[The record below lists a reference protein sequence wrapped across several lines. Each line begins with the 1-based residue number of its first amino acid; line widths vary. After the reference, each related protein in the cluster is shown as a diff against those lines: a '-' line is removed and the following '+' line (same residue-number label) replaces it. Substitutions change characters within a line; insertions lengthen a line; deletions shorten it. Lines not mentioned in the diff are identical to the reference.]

1 MRRLKNEVCL
11 FLRTPH
17 YVLYNKS
24 YYKSIPFFEKVLEY
38 FRNRETEIVKGCA
51 QEDQKEE
58 IQMKV
63 LGIGREEEEQQL
75 QKILEVA
82 QKNLERTEK
91 RQAGLSEQLKEML
104 ESFDASDKEM
114 QALWNNTESLFQESK
129 REILRSRKASK
140 KPYFGRIDFTGAG
153 LTESE
158 SYYVGRVGISLDGVE
173 PLVIDWRAPIASV
186 YYENALGTC
195 TYEVK
200 DTTEDETR
208 VQEIDLFRKRTYE
221 IEEGKLIDFFDSD
234 IVANDDLL
242 TKYLAKSKKA
252 VLGEI
257 IGTIQKEQN
266 TIIRMSPK
274 TNLIVQGVAG
284 SGKTTVAMHRI
295 SYILY
300 NYEQFR
306 PVDFYIVGSNRIL
319 LNYITGV
326 LPELDVYGVSQMT
339 MEQLFTR
346 LLYEDWDDKKYE
358 IVPTDSNDKEAY
370 RKGEYAWFHELEAF
384 CEEYEANVIPT
395 ETVVIEK
402 NGTVLL
408 EKKSIENYRKS
419 NPQLSVQAKIN
430 ALNEWLLGRLE
441 NELTGKSVSYTPEEK
456 KELNRNCKVHFGK
469 DEWKGSLF
477 DLYEEFLKG
486 QRKTGSKVY
495 VEQGKYDVYDL
506 AALAYLYKR
515 IKEIDPIREAS
526 HVIIDE
532 AQDFGMM
539 VYATL
544 AYCLRGCTYTIMG
557 DVSQNIHYGY
567 GLNDWE
573 ELRKLI
579 LTGDYDNFGILKK
592 SYRNTVEISEFAT
605 EILRHGSFSIYPAE
619 PILRHGN
626 PVSMSAYDTEEEMN
640 RAVVSTIENWKKEG
654 HGTIA
659 VICANEQET
668 TYVTQMLGKKMA
680 LADNNPETA
689 VFDEGVMVLPV
700 EYTKGLEFDA
710 VLLYHPSKE
719 NYPAEDQ
726 YVKLLYVAAT
736 RALHEL
742 AVVHLNDLTELIAT
756 PVSEEKKLRSLE
768 TLQDTVRVAAPRII
782 PKITEEKKQSEL
794 ARILERTT
802 KRYGLNQP
810 KKSGE
815 PVVRTAEKAAEQS
828 LEKPAKKV
836 QESVVGKSEQ
846 KLQKRTIG
854 KTPELPETE
863 PEMNTSPYQFNS
875 IVEPEKLTPKGHS
888 RIDCGVRWVK
898 KAKTFVE
905 FVSNYGILRVTPVTE
920 EIVRVQFARGQ
931 VNSFADGRWKYTGAE
946 TVSFTTRENA
956 TVYEILTKKLI
967 IRITKKTGALAFL
980 DPKGTLL
987 LKESEKEP
995 RQIEPD
1001 IAKTWNYFEW
1011 EKNEKLVAK
1020 GILDT
1025 ELEQVNGKARYIS
1038 IGGKQKRM
1046 PLLLSKKGYGI
1057 SVSAEHTAS
1066 FCGVGVYGQYICTEN
1081 EAQIDYYVL
1090 FGANNEENLRL
1101 YKLLK

>member
-1 MRRLKNEVCL
+1 
-11 FLRTPH
+11 
-17 YVLYNKS
+17 
-24 YYKSIPFFEKVLEY
+24 
-38 FRNRETEIVKGCA
+38 
-51 QEDQKEE
+51 
-58 IQMKV
+58 MKV
-63 LGIGREEEEQQL
+63 LGTDRKTEEQQL
-75 QKILEVA
+75 KKILTMA
-82 QKNLERTEK
+82 QKNLERTE
-91 RQAGLSEQLKEML
+91 RQQAGLSGQLKEML
-104 ESFDASDKEM
+104 ENFDSRDKEM

-129 REILRSRKASK
+129 REMLRSIKARK
-140 KPYFGRIDFTGAG
+140 KPYFGRIDFLGEG
-153 LTESE
+153 LSEPE
-158 SYYVGRVGISLDGVE
+158 SYYVGRVGISQDGTE
-173 PLVIDWRAPIASV
+173 PVVIDWRAPIASV
-186 YYENALGTC
+186 YYENSLGTC

-200 DTTEDETR
+200 DTMDNETR
-208 VQEIDLFRKRTYE
+208 VYEIDLFRKRTYE
-221 IEEGKLIDFFDSD
+221 IEEDKLIDFFDSD
-234 IVANDDLL
+234 IVANDELL

-266 TIIRMSPK
+266 AIIRMSPK

-326 LPELDVYGVSQMT
+326 LPELDVYGVTQMT

-346 LLYEDWDDKKYE
+346 LLYEDWDDKKYN
-358 IVPTDSNDKEAY
+358 IVPTDANDKEAY
-370 RKGEYAWFHELEAF
+370 RKGVSAWFRDLEAF
-384 CEEYEANVIPT
+384 CADYEEETIPT
-395 ETVVIEK
+395 DSVIIEK
-402 NGTVLL
+402 NGVVLL

-419 NPQLSVQAKIN
+419 NPQMSVQAKIN
-430 ALNEWLLGRLE
+430 ALNEWLLGKLE

-456 KELNRNCKVHFGK
+456 KELKRSCKVHFGR

-477 DLYEEFLKG
+477 ELYEKFLDG
-486 QRKTGSKVY
+486 QRKKGSKIFVK
-495 VEQGKYDVYDL
+495 QGEYDVYDL

-539 VYATL
+539 VYSSL

-579 LTGDYDNFGILKK
+579 LTGDYDNFGTLKK

-626 PVSMSAYDTEEEMN
+626 PVSVTAYDSNEDMN
-640 RAVVSTIENWKKEG
+640 RAVVTIIENWKSEG

-659 VICANEQET
+659 VICADEQEASA
-668 TYVTQMLGKKMA
+668 VTQILSKKMK
-680 LADNNPETA
+680 LADSNPETA

-719 NYPAEDQ
+719 QYPAEDQ

-742 AVVHLNDLTELIAT
+742 AVVHVNDLTELIGT

-768 TLQDTVRVAAPRII
+768 RAQDTLRVATPRVI
-782 PKITEEKKQSEL
+782 PKITEEKKQDEL
-794 ARILERTT
+794 AKILERTT
-802 KRYGLNQP
+802 KRYGLNQTQTTE
-810 KKSGE
+810 GA
-815 PVVRTAEKAAEQS
+815 T
-828 LEKPAKKV
+828 EKPV
-836 QESVVGKSEQ
+836 QESVTK
-846 KLQKRTIG
+846 KTIQQVQG
-854 KTPELPETE
+854 KTAMKSKE
-863 PEMNTSPYQFNS
+863 TSPGKTVVVPEGDGAINMSPYAFYS
-875 IVEPEKLTPKGHS
+875 IVEKEKLTPKGHS

-898 KAKTFVE
+898 KSKIFVD
-905 FVSNYGILRVTPVTE
+905 FVSNYGILRVTPLSE
-920 EIVRVQFARGQ
+920 EIVRVQFVRGQ
-931 VNSFADGRWKYTGAE
+931 ADTFADGNWTYTGE
-946 TVSFTTRENA
+946 KKTSFITRENA
-956 TVYEILTKKLI
+956 TAYEIVTKKLVV
-967 IRITKKTGALAFL
+967 RIMKRSGAIAFL
-980 DPKGTLL
+980 DTKGNLL

-1001 IAKTWNYFEW
+1001 LLKTWNYFEW
-1011 EKNEKLVAK
+1011 AKNEKLVAK
-1020 GILDT
+1020 GILDKD
-1025 ELEQVNGKARYIS
+1025 LEQVNGKARYIS
-1038 IGGKQKRM
+1038 VGGKKKRM
-1046 PLLLSKKGYGI
+1046 PFLLSQKGYGI
-1057 SVSAEHTAS
+1057 SVSAEHTVS
-1066 FCGVGVYGQYICTEN
+1066 FCGVGMYGQYICTEN
-1081 EAQIDYYVL
+1081 ETQIDYYVM
-1090 FGANNEENLRL
+1090 FGGSNEENLQL
-1101 YKLLK
+1101 YKLFIE

>member
-1 MRRLKNEVCL
+1 
-11 FLRTPH
+11 
-17 YVLYNKS
+17 
-24 YYKSIPFFEKVLEY
+24 
-38 FRNRETEIVKGCA
+38 
-51 QEDQKEE
+51 
-58 IQMKV
+58 MKV
-63 LGIGREEEEQQL
+63 LGTDREAEEQQL
-75 QKILEVA
+75 KKILEVA
-82 QKNLERTEK
+82 QKNLERTE
-91 RQAGLSEQLKEML
+91 RHQAGLSDQLKEML
-104 ESFDASDKEM
+104 DSFDARDKEM

-129 REILRSRKASK
+129 RERLRCMKARK

-153 LTESE
+153 LSEPE
-158 SYYVGRVGISLDGVE
+158 SYYVGRVGISLNGVE
-173 PLVIDWRAPIASV
+173 PLVIDWRAPMASV

-208 VQEIDLFRKRTYE
+208 VHEIDLFRKRTYE
-221 IEEGKLIDFFDSD
+221 IAEDKLIDFFDSD

-358 IVPTDSNDKEAY
+358 IVPTDANDKEAY
-370 RKGEYAWFHELEAF
+370 RKGESAWFHDLEAF
-384 CEEYEANVIPT
+384 CEEYEENVIPA
-395 ETVVIEK
+395 ESVVIEK

-419 NPQLSVQAKIN
+419 NPQMSVQAKIN
-430 ALNEWLLGRLE
+430 ALNEWLLSRLE

-456 KELNRNCKVHFGK
+456 KELNRSCKVHFGK

-477 DLYEEFLKG
+477 DLYEAFLER
-486 QRKTGSKVY
+486 QRKHGSKIF
-495 VEQGKYDVYDL
+495 VEPGKYDVYDL

-539 VYATL
+539 VYSTL

-626 PVSMSAYDTEEEMN
+626 PVSMSAYNTEAEMN
-640 RAVVSTIENWKKEG
+640 RAVVSIIENWKKEG

-659 VICANEQET
+659 VICANEQEAAD
-668 TYVTQMLGKKMA
+668 VTQMLGKEMA

-710 VLLYHPSKE
+710 VLLYHPSE
-719 NYPAEDQ
+719 EQYPAEDQ

-742 AVVHLNDLTELIAT
+742 AVVHMNDLTDLIAT
-756 PVSEEKKLRSLE
+756 PVAEEKKLRSLE
-768 TLQDTVRVAAPRII
+768 SQKDMLRVATARVI
-782 PKITEEKKQSEL
+782 PKITEEKKQAEL
-794 ARILERTT
+794 AKILERTT
-802 KRYGLNQP
+802 KRYGLNQT
-810 KKSGE
+810 KKTEEGA
-815 PVVRTAEKAAEQS
+815 VKQVEKSNEKTVQKTQ
-828 LEKPAKKV
+828 EKP
-836 QESVVGKSEQ
+836 
-846 KLQKRTIG
+846 IG
-854 KTPELPETE
+854 KPMESPETE
-863 PEMNTSPYQFNS
+863 PGINLSPYPFNS
-875 IVEPEKLTPKGHS
+875 IVEPEKLTPKGHG

-898 KAKTFVE
+898 KAKTFVD
-905 FVSNYGILRVTPVTE
+905 FVSGYGILRVTPVTDE
-920 EIVRVQFARGQ
+920 VVRVQFVRGQ
-931 VNSFADGRWKYTGAE
+931 VDSFGNGRWRYTGE
-946 TVSFTTRENA
+946 EKVSFTTRENA
-956 TVYEILTKKLI
+956 TVYEIATKKLVVCI
-967 IRITKKTGALAFL
+967 EKKSGALTFL
-980 DPKGTLL
+980 DRKGTVLF
-987 LKESEKEP
+987 KESGKEP
-995 RQIEPD
+995 RQIEPELS
-1001 IAKTWNYFEW
+1001 KTWTYFEW
-1011 EKNEKLVAK
+1011 AKNEKLAAK

-1025 ELEQVNGKARYIS
+1025 DLQQVNGKARYIS
-1038 IGGKQKRM
+1038 IGGKKKRM
-1046 PLLLSKKGYGI
+1046 PLLLSQKGYGI
-1057 SVSAEHTAS
+1057 SVSAENTVA
-1066 FCGVGVYGQYICTEN
+1066 FCGVGVYGQYISTEN
-1081 EAQIDYYVL
+1081 ETQIDYYVL
-1090 FGANNEENLRL
+1090 FGGSNGENFRL
-1101 YKLLK
+1101 YKYFTVV

>member
-1 MRRLKNEVCL
+1 ME
-11 FLRTPH
+11 
-17 YVLYNKS
+17 
-24 YYKSIPFFEKVLEY
+24 
-38 FRNRETEIVKGCA
+38 
-51 QEDQKEE
+51 
-58 IQMKV
+58 V
-63 LGIGREEEEQQL
+63 LGISREAEEQQL
-75 QKILEVA
+75 EKILAVA
-82 QKNLERTEK
+82 QNNLERTE
-91 RQAGLSEQLKEML
+91 RHQVGLSEQLKEML
-104 ESFDASDKEM
+104 DSFDARDKEM
-114 QALWNNTESLFQESK
+114 QAMWNNTESLFQESK
-129 REILRSRKASK
+129 RELLRCIKARK
-140 KPYFGRIDFTGAG
+140 KPYFGRIDFKDAG
-153 LTESE
+153 FSESE
-158 SYYVGRVGISLDGVE
+158 CYYVGRVGISSDGVE
-173 PLVIDWRAPIASV
+173 PLVIDWRAPLASV

-200 DTTEDETR
+200 DTTEDETI
-208 VQEIDLFRKRTYE
+208 VHEIELFRKRTYE
-221 IEEGKLIDFFDSD
+221 IAEDKLVDFFDSD

-266 TIIRMSPK
+266 AIIRMSPK

-319 LNYITGV
+319 LDYITGV

-346 LLYEDWDDKKYE
+346 LLYEDWDDKKHE
-358 IVPTDSNDKEAY
+358 IVATDPKDKEAY
-370 RKGEYAWFHELEAF
+370 RKGESAWFHELEAF
-384 CEEYEANVIPT
+384 CEEYEERIIPT

-430 ALNEWLLGRLE
+430 ALNEWLLGKLE

-456 KELNRNCKVHFGK
+456 KELNRSCKVHFGR

-477 DLYEEFLKG
+477 DLYEAFLKS
-486 QRKTGSKVY
+486 QREKGCKIF

-605 EILRHGSFSIYPAE
+605 EILRHGDFSIYPAE

-626 PVSMSAYDTEEEMN
+626 PVSVQAYDAEAEMN

-659 VICANEQET
+659 VICADEQET
-668 TYVTQMLGKKMA
+668 AYVTGLLSKEIT
-680 LADNNPETA
+680 LADNNLETA

-719 NYPAEDQ
+719 KYPSEDQ

-768 TLQDTVRVAAPRII
+768 SQKDTLRVATARVI
-782 PKITEEKKQSEL
+782 PKITEEKKQDEL

-810 KKSGE
+810 KKQSEAAVKAGE
-815 PVVRTAEKAAEQS
+815 KGAEKTVEMPVQNVQKATVG
-828 LEKPAKKV
+828 KPVQKAQQPGGKTPIPAMQKKVVTKMGEV
-836 QESVVGKSEQ
+836 QESEQ
-846 KLQKRTIG
+846 EI
-854 KTPELPETE
+854 
-863 PEMNTSPYQFNS
+863 NTSPYQFNS
-875 IVEPEKLTPKGHS
+875 PVEAEKMMPKGHG
-888 RIDCGVRWVK
+888 RVDCGVRWVK
-898 KAKTFVE
+898 KAKTFVD
-905 FVSNYGILRVTPVTE
+905 FVSNYGILRVTPITE
-920 EIVRVQFARGQ
+920 EIVRVQFVRGQ
-931 VNSFADGRWKYTGAE
+931 SDSFEERNWKYTGE
-946 TVSFTTRENA
+946 EKVSFTTREST
-956 TVYEILTKKLI
+956 TVYEIATKMLAVCI
-967 IRITKKTGALAFL
+967 DKKNGALTFL
-980 DPKGTLL
+980 DKKGVVLF
-987 LKESEKEP
+987 KESGKEP

-1001 IAKTWNYFEW
+1001 LLKTWNYFEW
-1011 EKNEKLVAK
+1011 AKNEKIVAK
-1020 GILDT
+1020 GILDDD
-1025 ELEQVNGKARYIS
+1025 LQQVNGKARYIS
-1038 IGGKQKRM
+1038 IGGRKKRM
-1046 PLLLSKKGYGI
+1046 PLLLSQKGYGI
-1057 SVSAEHTAS
+1057 SISAENTAS
-1066 FCGVGVYGQYICTEN
+1066 FCGVGMYGQYICTEN
-1081 EAQIDYYVL
+1081 ETQIDYYVL
-1090 FGANNEENLRL
+1090 FGGSDGENLRL
-1101 YKLLK
+1101 YKLLTQN

>member
-1 MRRLKNEVCL
+1 
-11 FLRTPH
+11 
-17 YVLYNKS
+17 
-24 YYKSIPFFEKVLEY
+24 
-38 FRNRETEIVKGCA
+38 
-51 QEDQKEE
+51 
-58 IQMKV
+58 MKV
-63 LGIGREEEEQQL
+63 LGTDRKAEEQQL
-75 QKILEVA
+75 QKILAVA
-82 QKNLERTEK
+82 QDNLERIER

-104 ESFDASDKEM
+104 ETFDSRDKDA
-114 QALWNNTESLFQESK
+114 QALWNNTEALYQESN
-129 REILRSRKASK
+129 RELLRCIKARK

-153 LTESE
+153 LSEPE
-158 SYYVGRVGISLDGVE
+158 SYYVGRVGISPSGVE
-173 PLVIDWRAPIASV
+173 PMVIDWRAPIASV
-186 YYENALGTC
+186 YYENSLGTC

-200 DTTEDETR
+200 DIAEDETR

-221 IEEGKLIDFFDSD
+221 IADDKLIDFFDSD

-266 TIIRMSPK
+266 AIIRMSPK

-306 PVDFYIVGSNRIL
+306 PIDFYIVGSNRIL

-346 LLYEDWDDKKYE
+346 LLYEDWDDKKYK
-358 IVPTDSNDKEAY
+358 IAATDPKDKESY
-370 RKGEYAWFHELEAF
+370 RKGVYAWFHDLEAF
-384 CEEYEANVIPT
+384 CEEYEEKTIPSDS
-395 ETVVIEK
+395 VVIEK
-402 NGTVLL
+402 NGVVLL

-419 NPQLSVQAKIN
+419 NPQMSVQAKIN

-456 KELNRNCKVHFGK
+456 KELKRNCKVHFGR

-477 DLYEEFLKG
+477 DLYEEFLKR
-486 QRKTGSKVY
+486 QRKDGSKIF
-495 VEQGKYDVYDL
+495 VEPGKYDVYDL

-539 VYATL
+539 VYASL

-573 ELRKLI
+573 DLRKLI

-605 EILRHGSFSIYPAE
+605 EILRHGEFSIYPAE

-626 PVSMSAYDTEEEMN
+626 PVSVMACDTESEMN
-640 RAVVSTIENWKKEG
+640 RAVVDMIKNWQKEG

-659 VICANEQET
+659 VICADSQEAAE
-668 TYVTQMLGKKMA
+668 VTGMLGKEIE
-680 LADNNPETA
+680 LADSNPETA

-710 VLLYHPSKE
+710 VLLYHPSKAH
-719 NYPAEDQ
+719 YPAEDR

-742 AVVHLNDLTELIAT
+742 AVVHVNDLTELIAA

-768 TLQDTVRVAAPRII
+768 NQKDTLRVAAPRVVQ
-782 PKITEEKKQSEL
+782 KMTEDKKQAEL
-794 ARILERTT
+794 EKILERTT

-810 KKSGE
+810 KNVE
-815 PVVRTAEKAAEQS
+815 NVVETPVQKTTGA
-828 LEKPAKKV
+828 
-836 QESVVGKSEQ
+836 SE
-846 KLQKRTIG
+846 L
-854 KTPELPETE
+854 
-863 PEMNTSPYQFNS
+863 NTSPYSFNAV
-875 IVEPEKLTPKGHS
+875 VEKEKLTPKGHN
-888 RIDCGVRWVK
+888 RIDCTVRWVK
-898 KAKTFVE
+898 KSKQFVD
-905 FVSNYGILRVTPVTE
+905 FVSNYGILRVAPVSD
-920 EIVRVQFARGQ
+920 EIARVQFVRGQ
-931 VNSFADGRWKYTGAE
+931 VDCFKNGNWNYTGE
-946 TVSFTTRENA
+946 KSVSFTTRENA
-956 TVYEILTKKLI
+956 TAYEIMTKKLV
-967 IRITKKTGALAFL
+967 IRVEKKSGAVVFFDTKGN
-980 DPKGTLL
+980 LL
-987 LKESEKEP
+987 FRESGKEP
-995 RQIEPD
+995 RQIEPELS
-1001 IAKTWNYFEW
+1001 KTWTYFEW
-1011 EKNEKLVAK
+1011 PKSDKMVAK
-1020 GILDT
+1020 GILDRD
-1025 ELEQVNGKARYIS
+1025 LEQVSGKARYIS
-1038 IGGKQKRM
+1038 VGGKKKRM
-1046 PLLLSKKGYGI
+1046 PLLLSQKGYGI
-1057 SVSAEHTAS
+1057 SVSAEHTVS
-1066 FCGVGVYGQYICTEN
+1066 FCDVGVYGQYICTEN
-1081 EAQIDYYVL
+1081 ETQTDYYVL
-1090 FGANNEENLRL
+1090 FGGSKEENLRM
-1101 YKLLK
+1101 YKLWE

>member
-1 MRRLKNEVCL
+1 MNV
-11 FLRTPH
+11 P
-17 YVLYNKS
+17 
-24 YYKSIPFFEKVLEY
+24 
-38 FRNRETEIVKGCA
+38 
-51 QEDQKEE
+51 
-58 IQMKV
+58 
-63 LGIGREEEEQQL
+63 GISREEEEQQL
-75 QKILEVA
+75 KKILEVA
-82 QKNLERTEK
+82 QKNLERSE
-91 RQAGLSEQLKEML
+91 RQQAGLSEQLKEML
-104 ESFDASDKEM
+104 DSFDSRDKEM
-114 QALWNNTESLFQESK
+114 QALWNNTESLFQES
-129 REILRSRKASK
+129 RQDLLRSIKARK

-153 LTESE
+153 LSEAE
-158 SYYVGRVGISLDGVE
+158 SYYVGRVGISSDGVN
-173 PLVIDWRAPIASV
+173 PMVIDWRAPIASV

-200 DTTEDETR
+200 DTTEGETR
-208 VQEIDLFRKRTYE
+208 VHEIDLFRKRTYE
-221 IEEGKLIDFFDSD
+221 IEGDKLIDFFDSD
-234 IVANDDLL
+234 IVANDELL
-242 TKYLAKSKKA
+242 TKYLAKSKKN

-257 IGTIQKEQN
+257 IATIQKEQN

-306 PVDFYIVGSNRIL
+306 PVDFYLVGSNRIL

-346 LLYEDWDDKKYE
+346 LLYEDWENQKYK
-358 IVPTDSNDKEAY
+358 IVATDQKNKEAY
-370 RKGEYAWFHELEAF
+370 RKGESAWFHDLEAF
-384 CEEYEANVIPT
+384 CEEYEEKIIPT
-395 ETVVIEK
+395 ESVVIEK

-456 KELNRNCKVHFGK
+456 KELNRSCKVHFGK
-469 DEWKGSLF
+469 EEWKGSLF
-477 DLYEEFLKG
+477 ALYEKFLEG
-486 QRKTGSKVY
+486 QRKKGSKIF
-495 VEQGKYDVYDL
+495 VEYGNYDVYDL

-526 HVIIDE
+526 HVVIDE

-539 VYATL
+539 VYASL

-579 LTGDYDNFGILKK
+579 LTGAYDNFGILKK

-605 EILRHGSFSIYPAE
+605 EVLRHGNFAIYPVE
-619 PILRHGN
+619 PLLRHGN
-626 PVSMSAYDTEEEMN
+626 PVSVLAYDTESQMN
-640 RAVVSTIENWKKEG
+640 RAVVSILKRWKKEG

-659 VICANEQET
+659 VICADEQEAAH
-668 TYVTQMLGKKMA
+668 VTKLLGKKIV

-719 NYPAEDQ
+719 KYPMEDQ

-742 AVVHLNDLTELIAT
+742 TVVHRNDLTELIGT

-768 TLQDTVRVAAPRII
+768 KQQAALRMAAPRVI
-782 PKITEEKKQSEL
+782 PRLTEEKKQAEL
-794 ARILERTT
+794 AMCLERTT
-802 KRYGLNQP
+802 RRYGLNQ
-810 KKSGE
+810 
-815 PVVRTAEKAAEQS
+815 Q
-828 LEKPAKKV
+828 EKPKQPEKTTEKPVEKQV
-836 QESVVGKSEQ
+836 Q
-846 KLQKRTIG
+846 RAG
-854 KTPELPETE
+854 KTVEASETE
-863 PEMNTSPYQFNS
+863 LNTSPYLFNS
-875 IVEPEKLTPKGHS
+875 IVQAEKIAPKGHG
-888 RIDCGVRWVK
+888 RIDCGVRWAK
-898 KAKTFVE
+898 KSKTFVE
-905 FVSNYGILRVTPVTE
+905 FMSNYGILRVTPLAE
-920 EIVRVQFARGQ
+920 EIVWVQFVRGQ
-931 VNSFADGRWKYTGAE
+931 ESSFADGVWKYTGEEKA
-946 TVSFTTRENA
+946 TFLTRENA
-956 TVYEILTKKLI
+956 GAYEIITKKLVV
-967 IRITKKTGALAFL
+967 RIGKKSGAITFL
-980 DPKGTLL
+980 DTKGTLL

-1001 IAKTWNYFEW
+1001 SLKTWNYFEW
-1011 EKNEKLVAK
+1011 AKSEKVVAK
-1020 GILDT
+1020 GILDV
-1025 ELEQVNGKARYIS
+1025 ELEPVNGKARYIS
-1038 IGGKQKRM
+1038 IGGKKKRM
-1046 PLLLSKKGYGI
+1046 PLLLSQKGYGI
-1057 SVSAEHTAS
+1057 SVSAEHTVS
-1066 FCGVGVYGQYICTEN
+1066 FCGVGMYGQYICTEN
-1081 EAQIDYYVL
+1081 EKQIGYYVL
-1090 FGANNEENLRL
+1090 FGGNNRENLRL
-1101 YKLLK
+1101 YRLLQL

>member
-1 MRRLKNEVCL
+1 MR
-11 FLRTPH
+11 
-17 YVLYNKS
+17 
-24 YYKSIPFFEKVLEY
+24 
-38 FRNRETEIVKGCA
+38 
-51 QEDQKEE
+51 
-58 IQMKV
+58 V
-63 LGIGREEEEQQL
+63 LGTDREAEEQQL
-75 QKILEVA
+75 KKILEVA

-104 ESFDASDKEM
+104 ESFDVNDKEM

-153 LTESE
+153 LTEPE
-158 SYYVGRVGISLDGVE
+158 SYYVGRVGISLNGVE

-234 IVANDDLL
+234 IVANDELL

-346 LLYEDWDDKKYE
+346 LLYEDWDDRKQE
-358 IVPTDSNDKEAY
+358 IVPTDANNKEAY
-370 RKGEYAWFHELEAF
+370 RKGESAWFHDLEAF
-384 CEEYEANVIPT
+384 CEEYEEKTIPS
-395 ETVVIEK
+395 ETVIIEK
-402 NGTVLL
+402 NKTVLL

-430 ALNEWLLGRLE
+430 ALNEWLLGKLE

-456 KELNRNCKVHFGK
+456 KELNRSCKVHFGK

-477 DLYEEFLKG
+477 DLYEEFLER
-486 QRKTGSKVY
+486 QRKRGSRIF

-626 PVSMSAYDTEEEMN
+626 PVRLQAYDTEAEMN
-640 RAVVSTIENWKKEG
+640 RAAVTIIENWKAEG

-659 VICANEQET
+659 VICADEREVS
-668 TYVTQMLGKKMA
+668 YVTQMLGKEMK

-710 VLLYHPSKE
+710 VLLYHPSGE
-719 NYPAEDQ
+719 SYPAEDQ

-742 AVVHLNDLTELIAT
+742 AVVHLHDLTELIAA

-768 TLQDTVRVAAPRII
+768 RLQDTIKVATPRVI
-782 PKITEEKKQSEL
+782 PKITEEKKQDEL
-794 ARILERTT
+794 AKILERTT

-810 KKSGE
+810 KTSEDKAVGK
-815 PVVRTAEKAAEQS
+815 TAEKPVQKVA
-828 LEKPAKKV
+828 EKP
-836 QESVVGKSEQ
+836 VGKSMANSEADSEIN
-846 KLQKRTIG
+846 L
-854 KTPELPETE
+854 
-863 PEMNTSPYQFNS
+863 SPYQFNS
-875 IVEPEKLTPKGHS
+875 IVEPEKLTPKGHG

-898 KAKTFVE
+898 KEKTFVD
-905 FVSNYGILRVTPVTE
+905 FVSGYGILRVTPVTDE
-920 EIVRVQFARGQ
+920 VVRVQFVRGQ
-931 VNSFADGRWKYTGAE
+931 ADSFGNGRWKYTGE
-946 TVSFTTRENA
+946 ERVSFTTRENA
-956 TVYEILTKKLI
+956 TVYEIATKKLAVCI
-967 IRITKKTGALAFL
+967 EKKSGALTFL
-980 DPKGTLL
+980 DRKGTVLF
-987 LKESEKEP
+987 KESGKEP
-995 RQIEPD
+995 RQIEPELL
-1001 IAKTWNYFEW
+1001 KNWTYFEW
-1011 EKNEKLVAK
+1011 AKNEKLVAK
-1020 GILDT
+1020 GILEDD
-1025 ELEQVNGKARYIS
+1025 LQPVNGKARYIS
-1038 IGGKQKRM
+1038 VGGKKKRM
-1046 PLLLSKKGYGI
+1046 PLLLSQKGYGI
-1057 SVSAEHTAS
+1057 SVSAEDTVA

-1081 EAQIDYYVL
+1081 ETQIDYYVL
-1090 FGANNEENLRL
+1090 FGGNNVENLRL
-1101 YKLLK
+1101 YKQFSAV

>member
-1 MRRLKNEVCL
+1 
-11 FLRTPH
+11 
-17 YVLYNKS
+17 
-24 YYKSIPFFEKVLEY
+24 
-38 FRNRETEIVKGCA
+38 
-51 QEDQKEE
+51 
-58 IQMKV
+58 MKV
-63 LGIGREEEEQQL
+63 LGTGREAEEQQL
-75 QKILEVA
+75 SKILKVA
-82 QKNLERTEK
+82 QNNLERIEK
-91 RQAGLSEQLKEML
+91 RQEGLSEQLKEML
-104 ESFDASDKEM
+104 ENFDPNDKEA
-114 QALWNNTESLFQESK
+114 QALWNNTEAMYHASN
-129 REILRSRKASK
+129 REVIRSVKARK
-140 KPYFGRIDFTGAG
+140 KPYFGRIDFKSEGVS
-153 LTESE
+153 EPE
-158 SYYVGRVGISLDGVE
+158 SYYVGRVGISEDGVD

-186 YYENALGTC
+186 YYENALGAC

-200 DTTEDETR
+200 DIAENETR
-208 VQEIDLFRKRTYE
+208 LHEIDLFRKRTYE
-221 IEEGKLIDFFDSD
+221 IEEDKLVDFFDSD

-242 TKYLAKSKKA
+242 TKFLAKSKRA

-266 TIIRMSPK
+266 AIIRMSPK

-346 LLYEDWDDKKYE
+346 LLYEDWDDKKCK
-358 IVPTDSNDKEAY
+358 IAATNPNDKEAY
-370 RKGEYAWFHELEAF
+370 RKGESAWFHDLEAF
-384 CEEYEANVIPT
+384 CEKYEERIIPT

-402 NGTVLL
+402 NGVVLL

-430 ALNEWLLGRLE
+430 ALNEWLLSKLE

-456 KELNRNCKVHFGK
+456 KELNRSCKVHFGR

-477 DLYEEFLKG
+477 ELYEEFLKG
-486 QRKTGSKVY
+486 QRKSGSKIFVK
-495 VEQGKYDVYDL
+495 QGNYDVYDL

-579 LTGDYDNFGILKK
+579 LTGDYDNFGILKT

-626 PVSMSAYDTEEEMN
+626 PVKVSAYDTEAEMN
-640 RAVVSTIENWKKEG
+640 DAVVNCIKSWQKEG

-659 VICANEQET
+659 VICADEQET
-668 TYVTQMLGKKMA
+668 AYVTQMLGKEIT

-719 NYPAEDQ
+719 KYPSEDQ

-742 AVVHLNDLTELIAT
+742 AVVHLQDLTELIAT
-756 PVSEEKKLRSLE
+756 PVSEEKRLSSLE
-768 TLQDTVRVAAPRII
+768 KQQDMLRVATPRVI
-782 PKITEEKKQSEL
+782 PKVTEEKKQDEL

-802 KRYGLNQP
+802 KRYGLNQA
-810 KKSGE
+810 KK
-815 PVVRTAEKAAEQS
+815 PVETVAEKPVQRVQ
-828 LEKPAKKV
+828 AKA
-836 QESVVGKSEQ
+836 VGKTTGASEA
-846 KLQKRTIG
+846 G
-854 KTPELPETE
+854 PEI
-863 PEMNTSPYQFNS
+863 NTSPYSFNS
-875 IVEPEKLTPKGHS
+875 IVEAGKLTPKGHG

-898 KAKTFVE
+898 KDKTFVD
-905 FVSNYGILRVTPVTE
+905 FVSNYGILRITPLSE
-920 EIVRVQFARGQ
+920 EIVRIRFVRGQ
-931 VNSFADGRWKYTGAE
+931 SDTFADGNFMYTGE
-946 TVSFTTRENA
+946 EKVSFSTKENA
-956 TVYEILTKKLI
+956 TVYEISTKKLEI
-967 IRITKKTGALAFL
+967 CVEKKSGAITFL
-980 DPKGTLL
+980 DKKGVVLF
-987 LKESEKEP
+987 KESGKEP
-995 RQIEPD
+995 RQIEPELSK
-1001 IAKTWNYFEW
+1001 IWNYFEW
-1011 EKNEKLVAK
+1011 EKSEKIVAK

-1025 ELEQVNGKARYIS
+1025 ELEPVNGKARYIS
-1038 IGGKQKRM
+1038 VGGKKKRM
-1046 PLLLSKKGYGI
+1046 PLLLSRKGYGI
-1057 SVSAEHTAS
+1057 SVSAEHTVA
-1066 FCGVGVYGQYICTEN
+1066 FCGVGLYGQYICAE
-1081 EAQIDYYVL
+1081 EEKQIDYYVL
-1090 FGANNEENLRL
+1090 FGGSHEENLRL
-1101 YKLLK
+1101 YKLFV

>member
-1 MRRLKNEVCL
+1 
-11 FLRTPH
+11 
-17 YVLYNKS
+17 
-24 YYKSIPFFEKVLEY
+24 
-38 FRNRETEIVKGCA
+38 
-51 QEDQKEE
+51 
-58 IQMKV
+58 MKV
-63 LGIGREEEEQQL
+63 LGTGREAEEQQL
-75 QKILEVA
+75 SKILKVA
-82 QKNLERTEK
+82 QNNLERLEK
-91 RQAGLSEQLKEML
+91 RQEGLSEQLKEML
-104 ESFDASDKEM
+104 ENFDPNDKEA
-114 QALWNNTESLFQESK
+114 QALWNNTEAMYHASN
-129 REILRSRKASK
+129 RELLRSVKARK
-140 KPYFGRIDFTGAG
+140 KPYFGRIDFKSEGIS
-153 LTESE
+153 EPE
-158 SYYVGRVGISLDGVE
+158 SYYVGRVGISEDGVD

-200 DTTEDETR
+200 DIAENETR
-208 VQEIDLFRKRTYE
+208 LHEIDLFRKRTYE
-221 IEEGKLIDFFDSD
+221 IEEDKLVDFFDSD

-242 TKYLAKSKKA
+242 TKFLAKSKRA

-266 TIIRMSPK
+266 AIIRMSPK

-346 LLYEDWDDKKYE
+346 LLYEDWDDKKCK
-358 IVPTDSNDKEAY
+358 IVATNPNDKEAY
-370 RKGEYAWFHELEAF
+370 RKGEFAWFHALEAF
-384 CEEYEANVIPT
+384 CKEYEERVIPR

-402 NGTVLL
+402 NGVVLL

-430 ALNEWLLGRLE
+430 ALNEWLLGKLE

-456 KELNRNCKVHFGK
+456 KELNRSCKVHFGR

-477 DLYEEFLKG
+477 DLYEEFLEG
-486 QRKTGSKVY
+486 QRKCGSKIV
-495 VEQGKYDVYDL
+495 VKQGKYDVYDL

-626 PVSMSAYDTEEEMN
+626 PVRVSAFDTEAEMN
-640 RAVVSTIENWKKEG
+640 RAVVNSIKSWQKEG

-659 VICANEQET
+659 VICADEQET
-668 TYVTQMLGKKMA
+668 AYVTQMLGKEIT

-719 NYPAEDQ
+719 NYPSEDQ

-742 AVVHLNDLTELIAT
+742 AVVHLQDLTELIAT
-756 PVSEEKKLRSLE
+756 PVSEEKRLSSLE
-768 TLQDTVRVAAPRII
+768 KQQDMLRVATPRVI
-782 PKITEEKKQSEL
+782 PKVTEEKKQDEL
-794 ARILERTT
+794 AKILERTT
-802 KRYGLNQP
+802 KRYGLNQA
-810 KKSGE
+810 KK
-815 PVVRTAEKAAEQS
+815 PVETAAEKPVQRVQ
-828 LEKPAKKV
+828 AKT
-836 QESVVGKSEQ
+836 VGQTTGASEA
-846 KLQKRTIG
+846 
-854 KTPELPETE
+854 E
-863 PEMNTSPYQFNS
+863 PEINTSPYSFNS
-875 IVEPEKLTPKGHS
+875 IVEAGKLTPKGHG

-898 KAKTFVE
+898 KEKAFVD
-905 FVSNYGILRVTPVTE
+905 FVSNYGILRITPLSE
-920 EIVRVQFARGQ
+920 EIVRIQFVRGQ
-931 VNSFADGRWKYTGAE
+931 LDTFADGNFKYTGE
-946 TVSFTTRENA
+946 EKVSFSTKENA
-956 TVYEILTKKLI
+956 TVYEISTKKLAI
-967 IRITKKTGALAFL
+967 CVEKKSGALTFL
-980 DPKGTLL
+980 DKKGVVLF
-987 LKESEKEP
+987 KESGKEP

-1001 IAKTWNYFEW
+1001 LSKTWNYFEW
-1011 EKNEKLVAK
+1011 EKSEKIVAK

-1025 ELEQVNGKARYIS
+1025 ELEPVNGKARYIS
-1038 IGGKQKRM
+1038 VGGKKKRM
-1046 PLLLSKKGYGI
+1046 PLLLSRKGYGI
-1057 SVSAEHTAS
+1057 SVSAEHTVA
-1066 FCGVGVYGQYICTEN
+1066 FCGVGLYGQYICAE
-1081 EAQIDYYVL
+1081 EEKQIEYYVL
-1090 FGANNEENLRL
+1090 FGGSNEENLRL
-1101 YKLLK
+1101 YKLFV

>member
-1 MRRLKNEVCL
+1 MKEFGV
-11 FLRTPH
+11 T
-17 YVLYNKS
+17 
-24 YYKSIPFFEKVLEY
+24 
-38 FRNRETEIVKGCA
+38 REA
-51 QEDQKEE
+51 
-58 IQMKV
+58 
-63 LGIGREEEEQQL
+63 EEQQL
-75 QKILEVA
+75 RKILAVA
-82 QKNLERTEK
+82 QDNLERTERHRK
-91 RQAGLSEQLKEML
+91 GLSEQLKDML
-104 ESFDASDKEM
+104 DSYDTKDKEVL
-114 QALWNNTESLFQESK
+114 ALWHNTESLFQESK
-129 REILRSRKASK
+129 QDLLRCIKARK
-140 KPYFGRIDFTGAG
+140 KPYFGRIDFKDAK
-153 LTESE
+153 LSEPE
-158 SYYVGRVGISLDGVE
+158 SYYVGRVGISPDGVE
-173 PLVIDWRAPIASV
+173 QLVIDWRAPMASV

-200 DTTEDETR
+200 DTKENETK
-208 VQEIDLFRKRTYE
+208 VHEIDLFRKRTYE
-221 IEEGKLIDFFDSD
+221 IEEDKLIDFFDSD
-234 IVANDDLL
+234 IVANDELL
-242 TKYLAKSKKA
+242 TKCLAKSKKA

-266 TIIRMSPK
+266 EIIRKSPR

-339 MEQLFTR
+339 MEQLFVR
-346 LLYEDWDDKKYE
+346 LLYEDWDDRKYK
-358 IVPTDSNDKEAY
+358 IVPVDQTNREAY
-370 RKGEYAWFHELEAF
+370 RKGEYGWFHELEAF
-384 CEEYEANVIPT
+384 CTEYEEKVIPG
-395 ETVVIEK
+395 EAVIIEK
-402 NGTVLL
+402 TGVVLL
-408 EKKSIENYRKS
+408 EKKSIENYRKN

-456 KELNRNCKVHFGK
+456 KELKKACKVHFGR

-477 DLYEEFLKG
+477 DLYEEFLAH
-486 QRKTGSKVY
+486 QRACGSKIF
-495 VEQGKYDVYDL
+495 VEHGTYDVYDL

-539 VYATL
+539 VYGAL
-544 AYCLRGCTYTIMG
+544 EYCLRGCTYTIMG

-573 ELRKLI
+573 DLRKLI

-605 EILRHGSFSIYPAE
+605 EVLRHGNFPIYPAE

-626 PVSMSAYDTEEEMN
+626 PVSTQGYATEADMN
-640 RAVVSTIENWKKEG
+640 RAVVRIIENWKKEG

-659 VICANEQET
+659 VICADEQEAAD
-668 TYVTQMLGKKMA
+668 VTWMLGGKIA

-719 NYPAEDQ
+719 HYPSEDQ

-742 AVVHLNDLTELIAT
+742 AVVHLNDLTDLIAT

-768 TLQDTVRVAAPRII
+768 KSQDMLRTAAPRVIH
-782 PKITEEKKQSEL
+782 KVTEEEKQDEL
-794 ARILERTT
+794 AKFLERTT

-810 KKSGE
+810 PKQ
-815 PVVRTAEKAAEQS
+815 AEKVF
-828 LEKPAKKV
+828 EKK
-836 QESVVGKSEQ
+836 
-846 KLQKRTIG
+846 
-854 KTPELPETE
+854 TE
-863 PEMNTSPYQFNS
+863 PKTMVPTTEAEINTSPYQFNS
-875 IVEPEKLTPKGHS
+875 VVAADKLTPKGHS
-888 RIDCGVRWVK
+888 RIDCAVRWVK
-898 KAKTFVE
+898 KSKEFVD
-905 FVSNYGILRVTPVTE
+905 FVSNYGTLRVTPVAD
-920 EIVRVQFARGQ
+920 EIVRVQFVRGQ
-931 VNSFADGRWKYTGAE
+931 AA
-946 TVSFTTRENA
+946 SFTNGNRNDTGEAKARFSTRENA
-956 TVYEILTKKLI
+956 AVYEI
-967 IRITKKTGALAFL
+967 ITKKMIVRMEKKSGALSFL
-980 DPKGTLL
+980 DMRGTLL
-987 LKESEKEP
+987 FKESGKEP

-1011 EKNEKLVAK
+1011 PKNEKLIAK

-1025 ELEQVNGKARYIS
+1025 ALEPVNGTARYIS
-1038 IGGKQKRM
+1038 IGGKKKRM
-1046 PLLLSKKGYGI
+1046 PFLLSQKGYGI
-1057 SVSAEHTAS
+1057 AVSAENTVT
-1066 FCGVGVYGQYICTEN
+1066 FCGVGVYGQYISADEET
-1081 EAQIDYYVL
+1081 QIDYYVL
-1090 FGANNEENLRL
+1090 FGGNTEENLRL
-1101 YKLLK
+1101 YKLLT

>member
-1 MRRLKNEVCL
+1 
-11 FLRTPH
+11 
-17 YVLYNKS
+17 
-24 YYKSIPFFEKVLEY
+24 
-38 FRNRETEIVKGCA
+38 
-51 QEDQKEE
+51 
-58 IQMKV
+58 MKV
-63 LGIGREEEEQQL
+63 PGTDREAEEQQL
-75 QKILEVA
+75 SKILKVA
-82 QKNLERTEK
+82 QNNLERIEK
-91 RQAGLSEQLKEML
+91 RQEGLSEQLKEML
-104 ESFDASDKEM
+104 ENFDPNDKDA
-114 QALWNNTESLFQESK
+114 QALWNNTEAMYHASN
-129 REILRSRKASK
+129 RELLRGVKARK
-140 KPYFGRIDFTGAG
+140 KPYFGRIDFK
-153 LTESE
+153 SE
-158 SYYVGRVGISLDGVE
+158 GISEPEAYYVGRVGISEDGVE

-200 DTTEDETR
+200 DIAENETR
-208 VQEIDLFRKRTYE
+208 VHEIDLFRKRTYE
-221 IEEGKLIDFFDSD
+221 IEEDKLIDFFDSD
-234 IVANDDLL
+234 IVANDELL
-242 TKYLAKSKKA
+242 TKFLAKSKRA

-266 TIIRMSPK
+266 AIIRMSPK

-346 LLYEDWDDKKYE
+346 LLYEDWDDKKCK
-358 IVPTDSNDKEAY
+358 IAAVNPNDKEAY
-370 RKGEYAWFHELEAF
+370 RKGESAWFHDLEAF
-384 CEEYEANVIPT
+384 CEEYEERIIPT
-395 ETVVIEK
+395 ASVVIEK
-402 NGTVLL
+402 NGVVLL
-408 EKKSIENYRKS
+408 EQKSIENYRKS
-419 NPQLSVQAKIN
+419 NPQMSVQAKIN
-430 ALNEWLLGRLE
+430 ALNEWLLSRLE

-456 KELNRNCKVHFGK
+456 KELNRSCKVHFGR

-477 DLYEEFLKG
+477 ELYEDFLEE
-486 QRKTGSKVY
+486 QRKRGAKTAVKRGN
-495 VEQGKYDVYDL
+495 YDVYDL

-626 PVSMSAYDTEEEMN
+626 PVQVTAYANEEEMN
-640 RAVVSTIENWKKEG
+640 RAVISCIRSWQKEG

-659 VICANEQET
+659 VICADEKET
-668 TYVTQMLGKKMA
+668 AHVTQLLGKEIT

-710 VLLYHPSKE
+710 VLLYHPSAEK
-719 NYPAEDQ
+719 YPSEDR

-742 AVVHLNDLTELIAT
+742 AVVHLRDLTELIAT
-756 PVSEEKKLRSLE
+756 PVSEEKRQRSLE
-768 TLQDTVRVAAPRII
+768 KQQDTLRVATPRVI
-782 PKITEEKKQSEL
+782 PKITEEKKQDEL

-810 KKSGE
+810 KE
-815 PVVRTAEKAAEQS
+815 PEKTTGKTAEKAT
-828 LEKPAKKV
+828 EKAVEKAVEKQV
-836 QESVVGKSEQ
+836 QKPQVKAVAVS
-846 KLQKRTIG
+846 
-854 KTPELPETE
+854 ETE
-863 PEMNTSPYQFNS
+863 PEINTSPYPFNS
-875 IVEPEKLTPKGHS
+875 IVETGKLTPKGHS

-898 KAKTFVE
+898 KAKTFVD
-905 FVSNYGILRVTPVTE
+905 FVSNYGTLRVTPLTE
-920 EIVRVQFARGQ
+920 EIVRIQFVRGQ
-931 VNSFADGRWKYTGAE
+931 SDTFADGSFRYKGE
-946 TVSFTTRENA
+946 EKVSFGTKENA
-956 TVYEILTKKLI
+956 TVYEISTKKLAI
-967 IRITKKTGALAFL
+967 CVEKKSGALTFL
-980 DPKGTLL
+980 DKKGVVLCR
-987 LKESEKEP
+987 ESGKEP

-1001 IAKTWNYFEW
+1001 NSKTWNYFEW
-1011 EKNEKLVAK
+1011 EKSEKIVAK
-1020 GILDT
+1020 GITDK
-1025 ELEQVNGKARYIS
+1025 ELEPVNGKARYIS
-1038 IGGKQKRM
+1038 VGGKKKRM
-1046 PLLLSKKGYGI
+1046 PFLLSRKGYGI
-1057 SVSAEHTAS
+1057 AVSAENTVA
-1066 FCGVGVYGQYICTEN
+1066 FCGVGLYGQYVCTE
-1081 EAQIDYYVL
+1081 EEKQIDYYVL
-1090 FGANNEENLRL
+1090 FGGSNEENLRL
-1101 YKLLK
+1101 YKYFG

>member
-1 MRRLKNEVCL
+1 
-11 FLRTPH
+11 
-17 YVLYNKS
+17 
-24 YYKSIPFFEKVLEY
+24 
-38 FRNRETEIVKGCA
+38 
-51 QEDQKEE
+51 
-58 IQMKV
+58 MKV
-63 LGIGREEEEQQL
+63 LGISREAEEQQL
-75 QKILEVA
+75 ERILTVA
-82 QKNLERTEK
+82 QNNLERTE
-91 RQAGLSEQLKEML
+91 RHQEGLSEQLKEML
-104 ESFDASDKEM
+104 ETFDSEDKEM
-114 QALWNNTESLFQESK
+114 QALWNNTESLFQEGN
-129 REILRSRKASK
+129 RDLLRCIKARK
-140 KPYFGRIDFTGAG
+140 KPYFGRIDFKDGG
-153 LTESE
+153 LSEPE
-158 SYYVGRVGISLDGVE
+158 SYYVGRVGISESGVE

-200 DTTEDETR
+200 DTKEDETK
-208 VQEIDLFRKRTYE
+208 VHEIDLFRKRTYE
-221 IEEGKLIDFFDSD
+221 IEEDRLIDFFDSD

-242 TKYLAKSKKA
+242 TKFLAKSKKA

-266 TIIRMSPK
+266 AIIRMSPK
-274 TNLIVQGVAG
+274 TNMIVQGVAG

-319 LNYITGV
+319 LDYITGV

-346 LLYEDWDDKKYE
+346 LLYEDWDEKKYK
-358 IVPTDSNDKEAY
+358 IVPTNPNDKAAY

-384 CEEYEANVIPT
+384 CEEYEKRTIPT
-395 ETVVIEK
+395 ETVIIEK

-408 EKKSIENYRKS
+408 ERKSIENYRKS
-419 NPQLSVQAKIN
+419 NPQMSVQAKIN
-430 ALNEWLLGRLE
+430 ALNEWLLSKLE

-456 KELNRNCKVHFGK
+456 KALNKSCKVHFGK

-477 DLYEEFLKG
+477 DLYEAFLKS
-486 QRKTGSKVY
+486 QREKGNKIF
-495 VEQGKYDVYDL
+495 VEPGKYDVYDL

-539 VYATL
+539 VYAAL

-573 ELRKLI
+573 ELRNLI

-592 SYRNTVEISEFAT
+592 RYRNTVEISEFAT
-605 EILRHGSFSIYPAE
+605 EILRHGDFSIYPAE
-619 PILRHGN
+619 PILRHGK
-626 PVSMSAYDTEEEMN
+626 PVSTSAYTTEEEMN
-640 RAVVSTIENWKKEG
+640 RAVVSIIKNWEKEG

-659 VICANEQET
+659 VICADERET
-668 TYVTQMLGKKMA
+668 AYVTQMLGKEIT
-680 LADNNPETA
+680 LADNNLETA
-689 VFDEGVMVLPV
+689 VFNEGVMVLPV

-719 NYPAEDQ
+719 HYPSENQ

-742 AVVHLNDLTELIAT
+742 AVVHMNDLTELIAT

-768 TLQDTVRVAAPRII
+768 RMQDTLRVATARVV
-782 PKITEEKKQSEL
+782 PKITEEKKQDEL
-794 ARILERTT
+794 AKILERTT

-810 KKSGE
+810 KSQSE
-815 PVVRTAEKAAEQS
+815 AAQTVGQAA
-828 LEKPAKKV
+828 EKPAQNV
-836 QESVVGKSEQ
+836 QESVVENPVQ
-846 KLQKRTIG
+846 KTQREAIG
-854 KTPELPETE
+854 KKTQISNTE
-863 PEMNTSPYQFNS
+863 QEINTSPYPFNS
-875 IVEPEKLTPKGHS
+875 IVEKEKLTPKGHG
-888 RIDCGVRWVK
+888 RVDCGVRWVK
-898 KAKTFVE
+898 KSKTFVD
-905 FVSNYGILRVTPVTE
+905 FVSSYGILRVTPITE
-920 EIVRVQFARGQ
+920 EIMRVRFVRGQ
-931 VNSFADGRWKYTGAE
+931 VDSFEDGEWTYTGE
-946 TVSFTTRENA
+946 EKVSFTTRENA
-956 TVYEILTKKLI
+956 TVYEIATKTLTVCIEKKS
-967 IRITKKTGALAFL
+967 GALTFL
-980 DPKGTLL
+980 DKKGVVLF
-987 LKESEKEP
+987 KESGKEP

-1001 IAKTWNYFEW
+1001 VSKTWNYFEW
-1011 EKNEKLVAK
+1011 AKNEKIVAK

-1025 ELEQVNGKARYIS
+1025 DLQQVNGKARYIS
-1038 IGGKQKRM
+1038 IGGKKKRM
-1046 PLLLSKKGYGI
+1046 PLLLSQKGYGI
-1057 SVSAEHTAS
+1057 AVSAENTVS

-1081 EAQIDYYVL
+1081 ETQIDYYVL
-1090 FGANNEENLRL
+1090 FGGSNQENLRL
-1101 YKLLK
+1101 YKYFV

>member
-1 MRRLKNEVCL
+1 
-11 FLRTPH
+11 
-17 YVLYNKS
+17 
-24 YYKSIPFFEKVLEY
+24 
-38 FRNRETEIVKGCA
+38 
-51 QEDQKEE
+51 
-58 IQMKV
+58 MKV
-63 LGIGREEEEQQL
+63 LGTDRKTEEQQL
-75 QKILEVA
+75 KKILKVA
-82 QKNLERTEK
+82 QNNLERTE
-91 RQAGLSEQLKEML
+91 RHQAGLSEQLKEML
-104 ESFDASDKEM
+104 DSFDARDKEM
-114 QALWNNTESLFQESK
+114 QAMWNNTESLFQESK
-129 REILRSRKASK
+129 RELLRCMKARK

-153 LTESE
+153 LTEPE
-158 SYYVGRVGISLDGVE
+158 SYYVGRVGISESGVE
-173 PLVIDWRAPIASV
+173 PFVIDWRAPMASV

-208 VQEIDLFRKRTYE
+208 VHEIDLFRKRTYE
-221 IEEGKLIDFFDSD
+221 IAEDKLVDFFDSD
-234 IVANDDLL
+234 IVANDELL

-266 TIIRMSPK
+266 AIIRMSPK

-300 NYEQFR
+300 NYDQFR

-319 LNYITGV
+319 LDYITGV

-339 MEQLFTR
+339 MEQLLIR
-346 LLYEDWDDKKYE
+346 LLYEEWDEKKHN
-358 IVPTDSNDKEAY
+358 VVAVDTKHSEAFK
-370 RKGEYAWFHELEAF
+370 KGEYAWFHALEAF
-384 CEEYEANVIPT
+384 CEEYEEQVIPT
-395 ETVVIEK
+395 EPVIIEK

-408 EKKSIENYRKS
+408 ERKSIENYRKS

-430 ALNEWLLGRLE
+430 ALNEWLLSRLE

-456 KELNRNCKVHFGK
+456 KELNRSCKIHFGR

-477 DLYEEFLKG
+477 DLYEEFLEG
-486 QRKTGSKVY
+486 QRKGGKKIF

-515 IKEIDPIREAS
+515 IKEVDPIREAS

-605 EILRHGSFSIYPAE
+605 EILRHGNFSIYPAE

-626 PVSMSAYDTEEEMN
+626 PVSTTAYDTEEEMN
-640 RAVVSTIENWKKEG
+640 RAVVRIIRNWEKEG

-659 VICANEQET
+659 VICADERET
-668 TYVTQMLGKKMA
+668 AYVTEMLGKEIS
-680 LADNNPETA
+680 LADNNLETA

-710 VLLYHPSKE
+710 VLLYHPSGAH
-719 NYPAEDQ
+719 YPAEDR

-742 AVVHLNDLTELIAT
+742 AVVHLHDLTDLIAT

-768 TLQDTVRVAAPRII
+768 SQKDMLRVATPRVI
-782 PKITEEKKQSEL
+782 PKITEEKKQDEL
-794 ARILERTT
+794 AKILERTT

-810 KKSGE
+810 KKTVEITVDKSAGKS
-815 PVVRTAEKAAEQS
+815 VEKAAEV
-828 LEKPAKKV
+828 PV
-836 QESVVGKSEQ
+836 QNIM
-846 KLQKRTIG
+846 RT
-854 KTPELPETE
+854 TNENQPEISAGE
-863 PEMNTSPYQFNS
+863 PEISAGEPEINISPYQFNS
-875 IVEPEKLTPKGHS
+875 IVEKEKLTPKGHS

-898 KAKTFVE
+898 KSKTFVD
-905 FVSNYGILRVTPVTE
+905 FISNYGILRITPLGE
-920 EIVRVQFARGQ
+920 EVIRVQFVRGQ
-931 VNSFADGRWKYTGAE
+931 MTPFSEGKWTYAGEEKASF
-946 TVSFTTRENA
+946 VTRENA
-956 TVYEILTKKLI
+956 TAYEIATKKLAVCVDKKSGA
-967 IRITKKTGALAFL
+967 ITFL
-980 DPKGTLL
+980 DKKGVVLF
-987 LKESEKEP
+987 KEAGKEP
-995 RQIEPD
+995 RQIEQD
-1001 IAKTWNYFEW
+1001 LLKTWNYFEW
-1011 EKNEKLVAK
+1011 EKNDKIAAK
-1020 GILDT
+1020 GILDDD
-1025 ELEQVNGKARYIS
+1025 LQQVNGKARYIS
-1038 IGGKQKRM
+1038 IGGKKKRM

-1057 SVSAEHTAS
+1057 SVSAEHTVA
-1066 FCGVGVYGQYICTEN
+1066 FCGVGMYGQYIYTEN
-1081 EAQIDYYVL
+1081 ETQIDYYVL
-1090 FGANNEENLRL
+1090 FGGSNEENLRL
-1101 YKLLK
+1101 YKRMK

>member
-1 MRRLKNEVCL
+1 M
-11 FLRTPH
+11 
-17 YVLYNKS
+17 
-24 YYKSIPFFEKVLEY
+24 KVPGTD
-38 FRNRETEIVKGCA
+38 RETEELQLKKIIAIA
-51 QEDQKEE
+51 QE
-58 IQMKV
+58 
-63 LGIGREEEEQQL
+63 
-75 QKILEVA
+75 
-82 QKNLERTEK
+82 NLERTK
-91 RQAGLSEQLKEML
+91 RRQAGLSEQLEEML
-104 ESFDASDKEM
+104 ENFDSRDKDA
-114 QALWNNTESLFQESK
+114 QAMWNNTEAMFQASN
-129 REILRSRKASK
+129 REMLRCMKARK

-153 LTESE
+153 LSEPE
-158 SYYVGRVGISLDGVE
+158 SYYVGRVGISPDGTE
-173 PLVIDWRAPIASV
+173 PMVIDWRAPIASV
-186 YYENALGTC
+186 YYENSLGTC

-200 DTTEDETR
+200 DRGDDDTE

-221 IEEGKLIDFFDSD
+221 IEGDKLIDFFDSD
-234 IVANDDLL
+234 IVANDELL

-266 TIIRMSPK
+266 AIIRMSPK

-346 LLYEDWDDKKYE
+346 LLYEDWDDKKY
-358 IVPTDSNDKEAY
+358 IIKATDQKDQAAH
-370 RKGEYAWFHELEAF
+370 RKGEYGWFHDLEAF
-384 CEEYEANVIPT
+384 CEDYEAKTIPA
-395 ETVVIEK
+395 ESVMIEK
-402 NGTVLL
+402 NGVVLL
-408 EKKSIENYRKS
+408 EKKSIENYRLS
-419 NPQLSVQAKIN
+419 NPQMSVQAKIN
-430 ALNEWLLGRLE
+430 ALNEWLLGKLE

-456 KELNRNCKVHFGK
+456 KELKRSCKVHFGR

-477 DLYEEFLKG
+477 DLYEEFLKS
-486 QRKTGSKVY
+486 QRQSGKLVFA
-495 VEQGKYDVYDL
+495 EPGKYDVYDL

-539 VYATL
+539 AYASL

-557 DVSQNIHYGY
+557 DVSQNIHYGH

-573 ELRKLI
+573 DLRKLI

-605 EILRHGSFSIYPAE
+605 EILRHGEFSIYPAE

-626 PVSMSAYDTEEEMN
+626 PVNVASYATEAEMN
-640 RAVVSTIENWKKEG
+640 QGVVDILNQWKKEG

-659 VICANEQET
+659 VICADEQET
-668 TYVTQMLGKKMA
+668 EEVTRMLGKEME

-710 VLLYHPSKE
+710 VLLYHPSVE
-719 NYPAEDQ
+719 HYPAKDQ

-742 AVVHLNDLTELIAT
+742 AVVHTNDLTELIAV

-768 TLQDTVRVAAPRII
+768 SAKDALRIAAPRVVQ
-782 PKITEEKKQSEL
+782 KMTEDKKQAEL

-810 KKSGE
+810 EKQE
-815 PVVRTAEKAAEQS
+815 ETAGS
-828 LEKPAKKV
+828 P
-836 QESVVGKSEQ
+836 EQ
-846 KLQKRTIG
+846 KQRKSPMVQPTEKIQNTITEHQPVQPQG
-854 KTPELPETE
+854 TDPEV
-863 PEMNTSPYQFNS
+863 NTSPYAFNTV
-875 IVEPEKLTPKGHS
+875 VEKEKLTPKGHG
-888 RIDCGVRWVK
+888 RADCGVRWVK
-898 KAKTFVE
+898 KSKAFVD
-905 FVSNYGILRVTPVTE
+905 FVSSYGILRITPLADE
-920 EIVRVQFARGQ
+920 LVRVQFVRGQ
-931 VNSFADGRWKYTGAE
+931 QDTFADGYWTYTGEQKA
-946 TVSFTTRENA
+946 SFTTRENA
-956 TVYEILTKKLI
+956 SVYEIMTKKLTI
-967 IRITKKTGALAFL
+967 CVEKKSGAVVILDAKRTLFIR
-980 DPKGTLL
+980 
-987 LKESEKEP
+987 ESGKEP

-1001 IAKTWNYFEW
+1001 VLKTWTYFEW
-1011 EKNEKLVAK
+1011 PKNDKLVAR
-1020 GILDT
+1020 GLLDRD
-1025 ELEQVNGKARYIS
+1025 LEPVSGKARYIS
-1038 IGGKQKRM
+1038 AGGKKKRM
-1046 PLLLSKKGYGI
+1046 PLLLSKKGFGI
-1057 SVSAEHTAS
+1057 SVSAEHTVS
-1066 FCGVGVYGQYICTEN
+1066 FCDVGMYGQYLCGEN
-1081 EAQIDYYVL
+1081 ETQIDYYVL
-1090 FGANNEENLRL
+1090 FGGSNEENLRI
-1101 YKLLK
+1101 YKLFQ